1 MSNILEIFAGP
12 CVLESR
18 DLTMTVAQHLS
29 NTMQSF
35 NNDIAITFKGSFD
48 KANRTSLDSYRGPGL
63 KEGLRLLEEVK
74 KNFNLPLVTDIHHPE
89 QAETVAEIVDV
100 LQIPAFLCRQTD
112 LVVAGA
118 KACQKYNRRLKIKKG
133 QFLAP
138 EQTQYIVQKVTP
150 FIDPSNILLTER
162 GSSFGYE
169 RLIVDM
175 GSFDIMKSFGVKT
188 VYDVTHS
195 IQKPGGKT
203 TGGYPSQASTLAA
216 AALAAGADALF
227 LETHPSPEKALSDAA
242 TQIPLEQFKSIIGRL
257 LHIYKSSLSV
267 MNIP

>member
-1 MSNILEIFAGP
+1 MKNTLEIFAGP
-12 CVLESR
+12 CVLESEKLVMEIAQY
-18 DLTMTVAQHLS
+18 LTDME
-29 NTMQSF
+29 QSF
-35 NNDIAITFKGSFD
+35 NKEIAITFKGSFD
-48 KANRTSLDSYRGPGL
+48 KANRTSSESYRGPGL
-63 KEGLRLLEEVK
+63 EMGLRLLEKVK
-74 KNFNLPLVTDIHHPE
+74 QTLGLPLVTDIHLPE
-89 QAETVAEIVDV
+89 QAETAAEIVDV

-112 LVVAGA
+112 LVTAAA

-138 EQTQYIVQKVTP
+138 EQTQYIIQKATH
-150 FIDPSNILLTER
+150 FISPSNILLTER

-175 GSFDIMKSFGVKT
+175 GSFEIMKRFGVKT

-203 TGGYPSQASTLAA
+203 TGGYPHQASTLAA

-227 LETHPSPEKALSDAA
+227 METHPHPPEALSDAA
-242 TQIPLEQFKSIIGRL
+242 TQIPLEKMSAIISRL
-257 LHIYKSSLSV
+257 LRIYRSSQQT
-267 MNIP
+267 